1 MATHRVEILSLDPA
15 TCVTTLRIHS
25 YEGAFPDATAAGLFL
40 LSESAVKA
48 PSSPK
53 DKVYVKLG
61 PVVDAG
67 LVDVMKRWEGNDYAL
82 FFAEAARFVVSFDP
96 LDAEAPPDCM
106 DFTLVATDARFLSHL
121 RKGSR
126 WDSNC
131 PQI

>member
-15 TCVTTLRIHS
+15 ACTTTLRIHS
-25 YEGAFPDATAAGLFL
+25 YEAVFPDATAAGLFL
-40 LSESAVKA
+40 LSESAVRA

-53 DKVYVKLG
+53 DKVFVKLG
-61 PVVDAG
+61 AVIDAR
-67 LVDVMKRWEGNDYAL
+67 LVEVMQRWEGDDYTL

-96 LDAEAPPDCM
+96 LDTDAPEACM
-106 DFTLVATDARFLSHL
+106 DFKLVTTETSFLSHL